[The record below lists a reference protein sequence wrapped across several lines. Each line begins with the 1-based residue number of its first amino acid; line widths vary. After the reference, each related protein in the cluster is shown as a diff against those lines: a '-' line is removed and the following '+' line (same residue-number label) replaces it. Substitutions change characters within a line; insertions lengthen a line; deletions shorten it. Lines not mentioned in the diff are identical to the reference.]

1 MKANVRNIKKR
12 RQYTEAF
19 KKEIVECFE
28 RGEYSVYQLER
39 LHGISNQSIYNW
51 VYRFSTFNDKG
62 YRVIEHQMSS
72 SKKVKELEAKVRDL
86 EQTVGKKQITIDYL
100 EKMIELAKDEY
111 QIDIKKNSFTP
122 QSTGSEKT
130 KKK

>member
-100 EKMIELAKDEY
+100 EKMIERAKDEY